1 MPMVSFFFFFFF
13 FFGPGPKVPRRT
25 PRPDAPPVSFGPP
38 QPTNLRNNKF
48 TRKKQWITKQ
58 TDDNG
63 PYSPKGKK
71 WRPRAPGGIM
81 PR

>member
-13 FFGPGPKVPRRT
+13 FFGPAPKVPRRT

-58 TDDNG
+58 TDDN
-63 PYSPKGKK
+63 
-71 WRPRAPGGIM
+71 
-81 PR
+81 